1 MFGIS
6 IDLYDLAE
14 KEKRK
19 EKKKLKERRKEKE
32 RKPLEG
38 KKLAAEMIANQ
49 PSTT

>member
-6 IDLYDLAE
+6 IDLYNLAE
-14 KEKRK
+14 KEKKKRK
-19 EKKKLKERRKEKE
+19 EKIKRKKE
-32 RKPLEG
+32 RKRKKTSWG